1 MANADITKYSSI
13 KLDYLFCI
21 IVIINGKAMQPS
33 GALIINKHEVQL
45 RVYRFARSLSC
56 VFSLLLI

>member
-21 IVIINGKAMQPS
+21 IGIKQKN
-33 GALIINKHEVQL
+33 
-45 RVYRFARSLSC
+45 
-56 VFSLLLI
+56 